1 MRFEVRIGGFGGQG
15 VITMGHILG
24 SAASLHLRLNA
35 VMTESYG
42 PEARGGACKTDIVVS
57 DVAIDYPKTTRL
69 DCLIAMNPDAY
80 NSYIHDVREGGV
92 VIFDISLFEI
102 HDKVSGIRY
111 IGIEATKIS
120 QGLGNPQIS
129 NVVMLGALSG
139 ALDLFQMD
147 ALRSAVTERFPKASV
162 LNLKAL
168 KAGAEAA
175 KRAKESRRSLL

>member
-1 MRFEVRIGGFGGQG
+1 MRLEVRIGGFGGQG

-24 SAASLHLRLNA
+24 TAASLQLRLSA

-80 NSYIHDVREGGV
+80 NSYFRDVREGGV
-92 VIFDISLFEI
+92 VIFDSSIFEI
-102 HDKVSGIRY
+102 GDRVSGMRY
-111 IGIEATKIS
+111 IGVEATKIA
-120 QGLGNPQIS
+120 QGLGNPQMA
-129 NVVMLGALSG
+129 NVVMLGALSVAIG
-139 ALDLFQMD
+139 LFQVD

-168 KAGAEAA
+168 EAGAEAA
-175 KRAKESRRSLL
+175 KRV